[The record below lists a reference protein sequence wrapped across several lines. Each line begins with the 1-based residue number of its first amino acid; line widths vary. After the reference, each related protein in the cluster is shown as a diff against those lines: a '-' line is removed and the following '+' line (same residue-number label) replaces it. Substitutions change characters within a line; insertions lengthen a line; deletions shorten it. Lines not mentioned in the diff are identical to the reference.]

1 MDIVNGLKLQ
11 MFVDSLPLQKR
22 LEFGDMMSEIH
33 VDAVQRELAQRD
45 YIFQGVV
52 FLIVLFG
59 AMLVIGRIE
68 KGNEKE
74 N

>member
-1 MDIVNGLKLQ
+1 MNGLKLQ